1 MAPDSLP
8 VRGSGEPAR
17 GAGSPE
23 PGPGEPEP
31 GPGEPVRRE
40 GEPVRREG
48 ERARATLAQAGD
60 AAATDRTA
68 WGRHLQTPLR
78 QFLRTETGSAAVL
91 LAATVTAL
99 IWANVDPGSYESLWR
114 TEVSLHVGGFGVSQD
129 LHGWLNNG
137 LMTFFFLVIGLEARR
152 EFDMGELRERRR
164 MAVPLLAGLGGMA
177 VPVMIYLAVNAGTSS
192 AGGWGTAMS
201 TDTAFALG
209 MLALV
214 GPKNA
219 DRLRSYLL
227 TFAVVDDLT
236 AIVVIALVYSH
247 HVDVPALLAGL
258 TALAAV
264 FLARTAGLRHGVV
277 YAGLGLAAWAAFF
290 RSGVD
295 PAVTGLVIGLLTPAY
310 PATRSD
316 LEEATTRVR
325 RFREQPTPELARA
338 ASIGLSES
346 ISPNGRLQGTF
357 HPWASYLIVPLFAL
371 ANAGLAVSAAF
382 LERAFT
388 SPVTLGILAGYVVGK
403 PVGTAGA
410 AWLVTAASRGRL
422 RLPAGWAAVTGAG
435 TIAGVGVTVS
445 LLIASLAFH
454 GEQLAQAKAGVLAA
468 AIVAAVLTW
477 AVFQVTS
484 LLPKRIRIRAL
495 LGTATAIIDL
505 AAPVDQR
512 RDHIRGP
519 MAAPVTVVEYGDF
532 ECPFCGRAEPAVRKL
547 LADFGNVRYAWRHL
561 PLTDVHPHAQLAAE
575 AAEAAAAQGAFWE
588 MHDML
593 LRHQDAL
600 RPADLVGYAAALGL
614 NVERFAR
621 DLRRHAYA
629 SRVAEDVDT
638 ADLGGVSGTPTFF
651 VSGHRHHGAY
661 DIDSLSQAVRT
672 ARAVAAIA
680 P

>member
-1 MAPDSLP
+1 MTRPK
-8 VRGSGEPAR
+8 
-17 GAGSPE
+17 
-23 PGPGEPEP
+23 
-31 GPGEPVRRE
+31 
-40 GEPVRREG
+40 
-48 ERARATLAQAGD
+48 Q
-60 AAATDRTA
+60 AAATADRTA
-68 WGRHLQTPLR
+68 WGWHLQTPLR

-91 LAATVTAL
+91 LAATIAAL
-99 IWANVDPGSYESLWR
+99 IWVNVDAGSYESLWR
-114 TEVSLHVGGFGVSQD
+114 TEVSLHVGRFGVSQD

-164 MAVPLLAGLGGMA
+164 MAVPLAAGLGGMA
-177 VPVMIYLAVNAGTSS
+177 VPVVIFLAVNAGQPS

-258 TALAAV
+258 AALGAV
-264 FLARTAGLRHGVV
+264 FLARTAGLRPGVL

-290 RSGVD
+290 KSGVD

-310 PATRSD
+310 PAARSD
-316 LEEATTRVR
+316 LEQATDRVR

-346 ISPNGRLQGTF
+346 ISPNGRLQDTF

-371 ANAGLAVSAAF
+371 ANAGLVISGAF
-382 LERAFT
+382 LEHAFT
-388 SPVTLGILAGYVVGK
+388 SPVTLGILAGYVIGK

-422 RLPAGWAAVTGAG
+422 RLPAGWASVAGAG

-454 GEQLAQAKAGVLAA
+454 GEQLAEAKAGVLAA
-468 AIVAAVLTW
+468 AIVAAALTW

-484 LLPKRIRIRAL
+484 LLPKPIRLRAL
-495 LGTATAIIDL
+495 LGTATVIIDL
-505 AAPVDQR
+505 AAPVDRR

-519 MAAPVTVVEYGDF
+519 QEAPVTVVEYGDF
-532 ECPFCGRAEPAVRKL
+532 ECPFCGRAEPAIREL
-547 LADFGNVRYAWRHL
+547 LADFGDVRYVWRHL

-621 DLRRHAYA
+621 DLRKHAFT
-629 SRVAEDVDT
+629 SRVAEDVDS
-638 ADLGGVSGTPTFF
+638 ADVGGVSGTPTFF
-651 VSGHRHHGAY
+651 VNGQRHNGAY

-680 P
+680 R